1 MTDAAAPSP
10 SPSPEAAEALRHPPR
25 VSPGTLAI
33 AVTAAVAAV
42 LVILFVWRLPPFVT
56 TLQVTENAYV
66 RGQVTV
72 MAPQVNGYVVEVAVQ
87 DFDHVKRGQVLARI
101 DDRIYRARVEQAKA
115 TLAAREADLA
125 NADQAQRAR
134 AAALLGREAEQAS
147 AQAQAARA
155 RADLARI
162 NDLASDGSVSLRE
175 RDQAVAT
182 LRQTE
187 AAVRQTAAGGEIA
200 RQDIRS
206 VAVSRD
212 GLRAAVDAAR
222 AALRLAQIDLDNTV
236 IRAPRDGQLGEVSVR
251 LGQYVSAGTQL
262 LALVPARLWVTANYK
277 EAQTAHM
284 AVGQP
289 VTFTVDALGKK
300 KLRGVVE
307 DLAPATGSEF
317 AVLKPENATGN
328 FVKVAQRIPV
338 KIAISPNQPL
348 AARLRPGMSVV
359 TKVDTKGG
367 R

>member
-1 MTDAAAPSP
+1 MTDANAAPSP
-10 SPSPEAAEALRHPPR
+10 DAAEALRHPPR
-25 VSPGTLAI
+25 ISPGTLAI

-42 LVILFVWRLPPFVT
+42 LVILFVWRLPPFAT

-72 MAPQVNGYVVEVAVQ
+72 MSPQVSGYVTEVAVQ
-87 DFDHVKRGQVLARI
+87 DFQHVRQGQVLARI
-101 DDRIYRARVEQAKA
+101 DERIYRARVEQARA
-115 TLAAREADLA
+115 ALAAREADLS
-125 NADQAQRAR
+125 NIDQAQRSR
-134 AAALLGREAEQAS
+134 TAALSGREAERASAEAQAS
-147 AQAQAARA
+147 RA
-155 RADLARI
+155 RSDLARI

-206 VAVSRD
+206 VVVSRD
-212 GLRAAVDAAR
+212 GLKAAVEAAR
-222 AALRLAQIDLDNTV
+222 AALRLAQIDLDNTI

-251 LGQYVSAGTQL
+251 LGQFVVAGTQL
-262 LALVPARLWVTANYK
+262 MALVPARLWVTANYK

-284 AVGQP
+284 AIGQP
-289 VTFTVDALGKK
+289 VTFTVDALGKR

-317 AVLKPENATGN
+317 SVLRPENATGN

-338 KIAISPNQPL
+338 KIAISANQPL
-348 AARLRPGMSVV
+348 VARLRPGMSVV
-359 TKVDTKGG
+359 TKVDTKGD

>member
-1 MTDAAAPSP
+1 MTDAAAPS
-10 SPSPEAAEALRHPPR
+10 AAPDAADAPRRPPR
-25 VSPGTLAI
+25 VSPRTLAI

-42 LVILFVWRLPPFVT
+42 LVILFVWRLPPFAT

-72 MAPQVNGYVVEVAVQ
+72 MAPQVSGYVVEVAVQ
-87 DFDHVKRGQVLARI
+87 DFDHVRQGQLLARI
-101 DDRIYRARVEQAKA
+101 DERIYRQRVEQARA
-115 TLAAREADLA
+115 TLAAREADLS
-125 NADQAQRAR
+125 NLDQAERAR
-134 AAALLGREAEQAS
+134 TAAVAGREAEQAS
-147 AQAQAARA
+147 AQAQAQRA

-162 NDLASDGSVSLRE
+162 EDLARDGSVSLRE

-187 AAVRQTAAGGEIA
+187 AAVRQSAAGGEIA
-200 RQDIRS
+200 RQDVRS
-206 VAVSRD
+206 VAVSRE
-212 GLRAAVDAAR
+212 GLKAAAEAAR
-222 AALRLAQIDLDNTV
+222 AALRLAQIDLDNTA

-251 LGQYVSAGTQL
+251 LGQYVTAGTQL
-262 LALVPARLWVTANYK
+262 MALVPARLWVTANYK
-277 EAQTAHM
+277 EGQTARM

-289 VTFTVDALGKK
+289 VTFTVDALGKRQ
-300 KLRGVVE
+300 LRGVVE

-317 AVLKPENATGN
+317 SVLRPENATGN

-359 TKVDTKGG
+359 TKVDTRGG

>member
-1 MTDAAAPSP
+1 MTDATAAPP
-10 SPSPEAAEALRHPPR
+10 PEAGEALRHPPR

-42 LVILFVWRLPPFVT
+42 LIILFAWRLPPFAT

-87 DFDHVKRGQVLARI
+87 DFDHVKQGQLLARI
-101 DDRIYRARVEQAKA
+101 DDRIYKARVEQAKA
-115 TLAAREADLA
+115 TLAAREADLS

-134 AAALLGREAEQAS
+134 TAALAGREAEQAS

-212 GLRAAVDAAR
+212 GLKAAVEAAR
-222 AALRLAQIDLDNTV
+222 AALRLAEIDLDNTL

-289 VTFTVDALGKK
+289 VTFTVDALGKQ

-317 AVLKPENATGN
+317 SVIKPENATGN
-328 FVKVAQRIPV
+328 FVKVSQRIPV
-338 KIAISPNQPL
+338 KIGISASQPL

-359 TKVDTKGG
+359 TKVDTKGS

>member
-10 SPSPEAAEALRHPPR
+10 APSPEAAEALRHPTH

-42 LVILFVWRLPPFVT
+42 LVILFVWRLPPFAT

-87 DFDHVKRGQVLARI
+87 DFDHVKQGQVLARI
-101 DDRIYRARVEQAKA
+101 DDRIYKARVEQAKA

-125 NADQAQRAR
+125 NIDQAQRAR
-134 AAALLGREAEQAS
+134 TAALSGREAEQAS

-206 VAVSRD
+206 VVVSRD
-212 GLRAAVDAAR
+212 GLKAAVEAAR
-222 AALRLAQIDLDNTV
+222 AALRLAQIDLDNTI

-277 EAQTAHM
+277 EAQTARM

-317 AVLKPENATGN
+317 AVIKPENATGN

>member
-1 MTDAAAPSP
+1 MTDAVAPAPAPDPAAD
-10 SPSPEAAEALRHPPR
+10 LRRPPR
-25 VSPGTLAI
+25 VSPTTLVI
-33 AVTAAVAAV
+33 AVIAAVAAV
-42 LVILFVWRLPPFVT
+42 LVILFAWRLPPFAS

-72 MAPQVNGYVVEVAVQ
+72 MAPQVSGYVVEVPVL
-87 DFDHVKRGQVLARI
+87 DFQHVREGQVLARI
-101 DDRIYRARVEQAKA
+101 DVRIYRARVEQAKA

-125 NADQAQRAR
+125 NLDQAQRSR
-134 AAALLGREAEQAS
+134 AAALAGREAERAS
-147 AQAQAARA
+147 AEAQAVRA
-155 RADLARI
+155 KADLARI
-162 NDLASDGSVSLRE
+162 NDLAADGSVSLRE

-187 AAVRQTAAGGEIA
+187 AAVRQTQAGGEIA

-206 VAVSRD
+206 VAVSKD
-212 GLRAAVDAAR
+212 GLKAAVEAAR
-222 AALRLAQIDLDNTV
+222 AALRLAQIDLDNTI

-251 LGQYVSAGTQL
+251 LGQYVTAGTQL
-262 LALVPARLWVTANYK
+262 MAIVPARLWVTANYK
-277 EAQTAHM
+277 EGQTAHM
-284 AVGQP
+284 AIGQS

-307 DLAPATGSEF
+307 DMAPATGSEF
-317 AVLKPENATGN
+317 SVLKPENATGN
-328 FVKVAQRIPV
+328 FVKVPQRIPV

-359 TKVDTKGG
+359 TKVDTRGG

>member
-1 MTDAAAPSP
+1 MTDAAAP

-25 VSPGTLAI
+25 ISPGTLAI

-87 DFDHVKRGQVLARI
+87 DFDHVKQGQVLARI
-101 DDRIYRARVEQAKA
+101 DDRIYRARVEQARA

-134 AAALLGREAEQAS
+134 AAALQGREAEQAS
-147 AQAQAARA
+147 ASAQAARA

-206 VAVSRD
+206 VAVSRE
-212 GLRAAVDAAR
+212 GLKAAVAAAR
-222 AALRLAQIDLDNTV
+222 AALRLAQIDLENTI

-262 LALVPARLWVTANYK
+262 LALVPAHLWVTANYK

-289 VTFTVDALGKK
+289 VTFTVDALGKTT
-300 KLRGVVE
+300 LRGVVQ

-328 FVKVAQRIPV
+328 FVKVSQRIPV
-338 KIAISPNQPL
+338 KIVISPNQPL